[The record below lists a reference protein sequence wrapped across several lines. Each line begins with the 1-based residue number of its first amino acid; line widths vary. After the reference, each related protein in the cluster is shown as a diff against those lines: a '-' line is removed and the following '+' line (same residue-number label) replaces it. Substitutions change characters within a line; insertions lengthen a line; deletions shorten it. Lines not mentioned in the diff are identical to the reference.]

1 MVKFWLTG
9 FIFYILGIISVTVR
23 LKMEVQENPSF
34 ITDFVDKYLEKNE
47 NSLGN
52 GAPYFCAI
60 VPLLNLIMG
69 IMLIIVTMEDKYWA
83 KIKENMLDKN

>member
-34 ITDFVDKYLEKNE
+34 IADFIDRYLEKNE
-47 NSLGN
+47 DS
-52 GAPYFCAI
+52 
-60 VPLLNLIMG
+60 IM
-69 IMLIIVTMEDKYWA
+69 E
-83 KIKENMLDKN
+83 